1 MAQEID
7 VLTHLPPFEQTAFK
21 PQASTPTAGSA
32 SVRHC
37 AHRFPKELSMLVVGT
52 LIALAQVAAAQPA
65 ARSPREEPSASGQ
78 CVAVLVTSP
87 EAKAS
92 SKSQI
97 FSATKIL
104 DLELSAM
111 LRSRLQGDHT
121 LEMKLYTPKG
131 HLYQVLTVPF
141 SAASVPGG
149 AGAPRTR
156 FVEGY
161 PQPLAEHAMTPVRH
175 EGARRYRVSARLPV
189 AGTSIMTSS
198 LYGRWRVDAHLD
210 GKLKACSSRSFTI
223 QP

>member
-7 VLTHLPPFEQTAFK
+7 VLSHLPPFDQSALK
-21 PQASTPTAGSA
+21 PEASTARAASA
-32 SVRHC
+32 PVRPC
-37 AHRFPKELSMLVVGT
+37 AHPFPKELFMLVVGT
-52 LIALAQVAAAQPA
+52 LVALAQVAAAQPA
-65 ARSPREEPSASGQ
+65 AQRAPRDEPSASGQ

-87 EAKAS
+87 EAVS
-92 SKSQI
+92 SKSQV

-121 LEMKLYTPKG
+121 LEMKVYTPKG

-141 SAASVPGG
+141 SASTPGRSG
-149 AGAPRTR
+149 AARTR
-156 FVEGY
+156 LVEGY
-161 PQPLAEHAMTPVRH
+161 PQPLAEQAMTPVSH
-175 EGARRYRVSARLPV
+175 QGARRYQVSARLPV